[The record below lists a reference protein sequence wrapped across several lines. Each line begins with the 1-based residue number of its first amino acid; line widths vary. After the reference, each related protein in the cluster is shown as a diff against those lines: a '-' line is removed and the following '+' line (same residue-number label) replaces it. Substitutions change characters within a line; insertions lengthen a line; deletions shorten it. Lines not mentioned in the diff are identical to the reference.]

1 MKIALVQLRAQ
12 ASKQAN
18 LERGLKAIKKAVQK
32 GAQLIV
38 FPELSFLPFFPQ
50 KPNNRE
56 AFDLAETIPGPTT
69 DLFCRVAKEF
79 GVVLVINLYERQGRK
94 TYDASP
100 LIDADGSIAG
110 VVRMVHILEA
120 PGFHEKQ
127 YYCPGNLNRF
137 VFPTKVGRIGVAI
150 CYDRHFPEYMRILAL
165 QKAEIVVVPQAGA
178 KNEWPEGI
186 FEAELR
192 VAAFQNGYFVAL
204 ANRVGQ
210 EEVLEFSGESF
221 VVDPFGRLIARS
233 SQAKEEIVLADCDLS
248 LIKECP
254 AKKHF
259 LPDRRPD
266 FYKKFFN

>member
-1 MKIALVQLRAQ
+1 MRIALIQFKAKS
-12 ASKQAN
+12 SKQEN
-18 LERGLKAIKKAVQK
+18 IERGLKAIKRAAQK

-50 KPNNRE
+50 KPDNRR

-69 DLFCRVAKEF
+69 DLFSQVAKEF
-79 GVVLVINLYERQGRK
+79 GVVIVINLYERQGRK

-110 VVRMVHILEA
+110 VVRMIHILEA

-127 YYCPGNLNRF
+127 YYSPGNLRQL
-137 VFPTKVGRIGVAI
+137 VFPTKVGRIGIAI

-178 KNEWPEGI
+178 INEWPEGI

-210 EEVLEFSGESF
+210 EEILEFAGESF

-233 SQAKEEIVLADCDLS
+233 CQAKEEILLADCDLN

-259 LPDRRPD
+259 LPDRRPN
-266 FYKKFFN
+266 FYKRFFI